1 MQAPLFYVAAAQAT
15 DTLVTLPDDT
25 ARHVLQVLR
34 MPQGASLQITN
45 GAGLLLTGTLLSTGK
60 KQAAVQVT
68 AAVEVPAAGRQITLA
83 ISVLKNAARL
93 EWFFEKA
100 TEMGVTRFVPLLCER
115 TERSHFRYDRMQALL
130 ISALQ
135 QSRQLWLPHL
145 DAPTALP
152 QFLQQLPPGNRLL
165 AHCADAPKQSLRNVP
180 HLMQKDA
187 VLLIGPEGDFT
198 AAEIE
203 AALAAGCQSVSLGTT
218 RLRTETAGVV
228 GAALLCV
235 Q

>member
-1 MQAPLFYVAAAQAT
+1 MQLPLFYVANAQAT

-25 ARHVLQVLR
+25 ARHVVQVLR
-34 MPQGASLQITN
+34 MQTGTALQITN
-45 GAGLLLTGTLLSTGK
+45 GMGLLLTGTLLLTGK
-60 KQAAVQVT
+60 KQAVVQVT
-68 AAVEVPAAGRQITLA
+68 AAVEVPAASRRVTLA

-115 TERSHFRYDRMQALL
+115 TERSHFRYERMQALL

-135 QSRQLWLPHL
+135 QSRQCWLPQL
-145 DAPTALP
+145 DAPVPLL
-152 QFLQQLPPGNRLL
+152 QLLQQLPPGHRFI
-165 AHCADAPKQSLRNVP
+165 AHCAEGAKQSLRNVP
-180 HLMQKDA
+180 RLLQKDA

-198 AAEIE
+198 TAEIE
-203 AALAAGCQSVSLGTT
+203 AALAAGCQPVSLGIT

-235 Q
+235 E